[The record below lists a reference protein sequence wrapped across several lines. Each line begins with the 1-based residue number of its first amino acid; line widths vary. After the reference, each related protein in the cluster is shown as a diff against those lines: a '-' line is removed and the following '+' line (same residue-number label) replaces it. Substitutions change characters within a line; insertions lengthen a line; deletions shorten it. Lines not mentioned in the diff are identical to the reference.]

1 MERDERDIFSKRTV
15 NPNGDWISGNAE
27 EQIRRPSRIQVGE
40 QRDFTRWREE
50 EHEKVTSKF
59 GFCETKEEW
68 KFKRMKAK
76 PKDIKAW

>member
-1 MERDERDIFSKRTV
+1 MGIEFLGMLKNKSAAQV
-15 NPNGDWISGNAE
+15 C
-27 EQIRRPSRIQVGE
+27 IQVGE
-40 QRDFTRWREE
+40 RRDFTRWREE